1 MVSNLFTKG
10 RWFAVTIRNNAKY
23 GVILVGVLSLL
34 MVGFLTLSD
43 SSQAILK
50 TVEQPDYSEAT
61 NIDKPS
67 NNVDTDKLRTIGI
80 SGSLEEYTYDD
91 LNNHA
96 DTVIIGKV
104 KEILPPKWNTEQ
116 TNKSFT
122 EKIKRG
128 ELIYTDIIISVDK
141 YLKNPLSSN
150 EVTVRVVGGTIGN
163 ITMTSDIEPSF
174 KPDEKVLLYLSN
186 DTYPYT
192 KDVGSEHFVV
202 TGYVQGKFKLTDD
215 GKAVRPDETV
225 SQDELLSTIKD
236 VA

>member
-1 MVSNLFTKG
+1 M
-10 RWFAVTIRNNAKY
+10 TIRNSAKY
-23 GVILVGVLSLL
+23 RVILVGTLSLL
-34 MVGFLTLSD
+34 MIGFLILSD
-43 SSQAILK
+43 SSQDTLK
-50 TVEQPDYSEAT
+50 TVEQPDYPEAT

-67 NNVDTDKLRTIGI
+67 NNVDTDKLRTIGM
-80 SGSLEEYTYDD
+80 SGSLEEYSYDD

-104 KEILPPKWNTEQ
+104 KEILPPKWNTGQ
-116 TNKSFT
+116 INKSST

-163 ITMTSDIEPSF
+163 ITMTSDIEPNF
-174 KPDEKVLLYLSN
+174 KPGEEVLLYLSN

-192 KDVGSEHFVV
+192 KDIDSEHFVV
-202 TGYVQGKFKLTDD
+202 TGHVQGKFKLTDD
-215 GKAVRPDETV
+215 GKAVRPDKTV
-225 SQDELLSTIKD
+225 SQEELLSTIKNKSS
-236 VA
+236 V